1 MKIPN
6 AEQNAERLDLLFI
19 AVGNVNNKFTLL
31 KKYAIAIVPWNV
43 HTYPGEINTCIHTK
57 T

>member
-19 AVGNVNNKFTLL
+19 ADVGVQNNKIHLIQ
-31 KKYAIAIVPWNV
+31 KKMQLP
-43 HTYPGEINTCIHTK
+43 
-57 T
+57 